1 MRTRLLAALAVG
13 LFALGAS
20 PRVAA
25 DPKDDAVQK
34 ELKALSGDWKA
45 TGVLV
50 GGKVEPRDE
59 GRGDFRIVIEGNR
72 YTFTLRGQARET
84 GSLTVDPTK
93 TPKVIDL
100 VPAGGPN
107 AGKTLLGI
115 YELKDDELKLTWAD
129 PGQAR
134 PTEQGGKAGGFL
146 FKRVKQ

>member
-1 MRTRLLAALAVG
+1 MRMRLLAALAVG
-13 LFALGAS
+13 LLPLGAG

-45 TGVLV
+45 TGVLAN
-50 GGKVEPRDE
+50 GKVEPRDE

-72 YTFTLRGQARET
+72 YTFKLRGQVLET

-93 TPKVIDL
+93 TLKVIDL

-107 AGKTLLGI
+107 AGKTLLGV
-115 YELKDDELKLTWAD
+115 YELKDNELKLSWAD

-134 PTEQGGKAGGFL
+134 PPDLASKAGGFQ